1 MKDAASTP
9 KQENRER
16 NETSGGRKI
25 LVVGKG
31 AIFTAQMMEYAIQL
45 SERLGCSILA
55 LNVNPA
61 DSIGKKDLF
70 EKQANSTAAVFN
82 AKAAVRGVHC
92 KHILCRGE
100 TEKAIN
106 EITRTV
112 KRIEFA
118 LIETD
123 LDNKNA
129 EPALAIPVYR
139 LNHQQKGEKT
149 MSGNTSNKGKPI
161 IGTIVYGMISAALY
175 AAVFMNADTVMRFFT
190 KGGWYATLP
199 IAAVFVV
206 SFAHGTFAGKLW
218 SLLGIEAAK
227 TGEQRVIKR
236 KSEHETIRIQQ
247 RPRVYKYIN
256 PFHRL

>member
-1 MKDAASTP
+1 
-9 KQENRER
+9 
-16 NETSGGRKI
+16 
-25 LVVGKG
+25 
-31 AIFTAQMMEYAIQL
+31 
-45 SERLGCSILA
+45 
-55 LNVNPA
+55 
-61 DSIGKKDLF
+61 
-70 EKQANSTAAVFN
+70 VFN
-82 AKAAVRGVHC
+82 AKAADRGIYC
-92 KHILCRGE
+92 NHIIYCGE
-100 TEKAIN
+100 TEKAIS

-118 LIETD
+118 LVETD

-149 MSGNTSNKGKPI
+149 MSENTSNKGKPI
-161 IGTIVYGMISAALY
+161 AGTIGYGMISAALY
-175 AAVFMNADTVMRFFT
+175 AAVFMNADTIMHYFT
-190 KGGWYATLP
+190 KGGWYAALP
-199 IAAVFVV
+199 IAAVFII
-206 SFAHGTFAGKLW
+206 SFAHSSFAGNLW

-236 KSEHETIRIQQ
+236 KSEHETSRIQQ